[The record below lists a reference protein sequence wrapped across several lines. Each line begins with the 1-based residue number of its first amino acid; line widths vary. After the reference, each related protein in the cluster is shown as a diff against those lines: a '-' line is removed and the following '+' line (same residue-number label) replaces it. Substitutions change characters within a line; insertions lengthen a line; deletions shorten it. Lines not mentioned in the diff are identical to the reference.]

1 MCGGVRV
8 EVREREESSNG
19 DGQGEEERKEK
30 EQPVP
35 RDLSLCAFPD
45 RPGPSLARSNGNART
60 GPDRVR
66 PGPTPVLGAI
76 STV

>member
-1 MCGGVRV
+1 MEMGK
-8 EVREREESSNG
+8 
-19 DGQGEEERKEK
+19 GEEERKEK

-35 RDLSLCAFPD
+35 RNLCLCAFPD
-45 RPGPSLARSNGNART
+45 RPGLILARSDGNART

-66 PGPTPVLGAI
+66 PGSAPMLGAI